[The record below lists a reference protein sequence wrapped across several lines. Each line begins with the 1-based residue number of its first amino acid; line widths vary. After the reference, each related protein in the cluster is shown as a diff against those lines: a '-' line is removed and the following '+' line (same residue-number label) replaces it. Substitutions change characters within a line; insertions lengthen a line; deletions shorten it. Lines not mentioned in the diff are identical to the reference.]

1 MFNELF
7 GTNNLWGKKKKEGYN
22 ESFLKWFV
30 VESVVFELCA
40 ILIFWIDI
48 ILGEVGKYLKF
59 I

>member
-1 MFNELF
+1 MGE
-7 GTNNLWGKKKKEGYN
+7 KKKEGYN